1 MQIYYDFFRSE
12 EVEESTREE
21 LKEQAVEQL
30 AKVSKVLTEE
40 DRNDKIL
47 SLLLEMLKDD
57 SDEEKRILGLEILDC
72 LAGDFGQEVCEN
84 YLIYEIVSL

>member
-1 MQIYYDFFRSE
+1 M
-12 EVEESTREE
+12 
-21 LKEQAVEQL
+21 
-30 AKVSKVLTEE
+30 SKVLTEE

-72 LAGDFGQEVCEN
+72 LAGDFG
-84 YLIYEIVSL
+84 